1 MVADALSR
9 RGSNHLYS
17 TRQIT
22 NELTADMVRAG
33 IELIVGKL
41 ANITLQSTFSEMIRM
56 AEDRDSKLVEQ

>member
-1 MVADALSR
+1 M
-9 RGSNHLYS
+9 YS

-33 IELIVGKL
+33 IRLIVGKL

>member
-1 MVADALSR
+1 MY
-9 RGSNHLYS
+9 N

-33 IELIVGKL
+33 IRLIVGKS
-41 ANITLQSTFSEMIRM
+41 ANITLQSTLLEMIRM

>member
-17 TRQIT
+17 TRYIT
-22 NELTADMVRAG
+22 SKLTADMVRAG

-41 ANITLQSTFSEMIRM
+41 ANIALQSTLLEMICM
-56 AEDRDSKLVEQ
+56 AQDRDSKLVEQ